1 MDRIREIGVFT
12 RVVEL
17 GSFSKAAD
25 DLTISQSTVTK
36 SIAQLELQLGVRL
49 LNRNT
54 RGISLTEL
62 GSLYYE
68 KCKAALHE
76 LAEAENIIS
85 QRRVQLEGT
94 LRISTSVAFGRR
106 IVTPLLIDFMNRNAS
121 LRILIKTWPC
131 FTISPSRTRISRT
144 SPPSRLCRT

>member
-1 MDRIREIGVFT
+1 
-12 RVVEL
+12 
-17 GSFSKAAD
+17 
-25 DLTISQSTVTK
+25 
-36 SIAQLELQLGVRL
+36 
-49 LNRNT
+49 T

-121 LRILIKTWPC
+121 LRI
-131 FTISPSRTRISRT
+131 
-144 SPPSRLCRT
+144 